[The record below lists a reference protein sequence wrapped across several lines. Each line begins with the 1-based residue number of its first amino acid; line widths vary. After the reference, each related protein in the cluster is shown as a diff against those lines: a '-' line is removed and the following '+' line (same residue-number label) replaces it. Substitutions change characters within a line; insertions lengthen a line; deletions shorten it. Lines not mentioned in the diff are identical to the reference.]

1 MSTAIDPEEV
11 RRELEAKLLLDTVRV
26 TLLPTGA
33 PVLGPETGLLGDG
46 PVDVVYEGPGAL
58 LSGHGHGQV
67 AAWGIVGRQWL
78 DDTVSWYRL
87 PTPLTAPVPA
97 RYDRVEVVLA
107 HPRDAATGRQVWQVL
122 RPLAQQVPVSL
133 LPAYAGMDPTPA
145 TPAPPSKAAPRA
157 RGVGQALAGARQAF
171 FCWGSPGGAQALAG
185 AGQAFPEEACPT
197 PHQARPTV

>member
-1 MSTAIDPEEV
+1 M
-11 RRELEAKLLLDTVRV
+11 
-26 TLLPTGA
+26 
-33 PVLGPETGLLGDG
+33 
-46 PVDVVYEGPGAL
+46 DVVYEGPGAL

-145 TPAPPSKAAPRA
+145 TPAPPSKAALRA
-157 RGVGQALAGARQAF
+157 RGVGQAVAGVRQAF
-171 FCWGSPGGAQALAG
+171 FVG
-185 AGQAFPEEACPT
+185 ACPGVRKPWPVLGKLSRRRLA
-197 PHQARPTV
+197 PHHTRLAQLCEVPGPSPLPIERASAGGKCG